1 MPQGT
6 LHYRGNLL
14 ENYRDSGKHP
24 TGAKVRRLLMKRRE
38 NNKEHLLNVALGVTP
53 FHHCT
58 HYLLVCDQEE
68 SVKLA
73 VICS

>member
-6 LHYRGNLL
+6 LHYRGNLW
-14 ENYRDSGKHP
+14 DSGKHP
-24 TGAKVRRLLMKRRE
+24 TGAKVRRLLMKRCE